1 MASQR
6 KHEQIHHKTS
16 DELCVRAIM
25 AVSCQCTCDNCS
37 AKGLCEPWLVVP
49 HLCKLSARD
58 WQRAFEPHASKN
70 RTLWCHR
77 RSPSPKLYIPIL
89 VISSVLKR
97 CIREMMLASAFLLFQ
112 TMWFWSRCKDDIFTD
127 LRTLYIKTTFHISL
141 IYWLVEDKNQFA
153 TGAFTIALFPLWKF
167 LCLLIDFMLA
177 VQRRL
182 CLYKEWAKS
191 MCVRQTV
198 RKPSPICRNTIKHHL
213 LSFLSWISETKNRLG
228 WPSWS
233 MHIKTSQN
241 CVHLNSTSHL

>member
-1 MASQR
+1 MPDPYLIGYNLDAQSSGGRDQPLRWSLWPPSFPPPPPPAALRPSVTAGLIVHMYVHLYGIPTQAQANASQN
-6 KHEQIHHKTS
+6 

-112 TMWFWSRCKDDIFTD
+112 TM
-127 LRTLYIKTTFHISL
+127 
-141 IYWLVEDKNQFA
+141 
-153 TGAFTIALFPLWKF
+153 
-167 LCLLIDFMLA
+167 
-177 VQRRL
+177 
-182 CLYKEWAKS
+182 
-191 MCVRQTV
+191 
-198 RKPSPICRNTIKHHL
+198 
-213 LSFLSWISETKNRLG
+213 
-228 WPSWS
+228 
-233 MHIKTSQN
+233 
-241 CVHLNSTSHL
+241 